1 MACGVSRNFVRLLFG
16 LILLTF
22 GTFANAACVI
32 NAENGTSDTDSDSAL
47 SIVLKEGAQRLSLS
61 CDVNATHVLYF
72 PRNYLSYNQLYD
84 SEASI
89 FGY

>member
-32 NAENGTSDTDSDSAL
+32 NAENGTSDTDTDSAL
-47 SIVLKEGAQRLSLS
+47 SIVLKEGAQRLSLLRCQRDS
-61 CDVNATHVLYF
+61 RSLF
-72 PRNYLSYNQLYD
+72 PKKLPFL
-84 SEASI
+84 
-89 FGY
+89 